1 MPGRGCNTRS
11 PWLYRLRNGDEP
23 STPLAGFWTP
33 WGALAVEF
41 QWTLGEL
48 FDVPCHGERCGLI
61 WLLAVCGKT
70 GKFELLPF
78 RYGALCW
85 WFSRL
90 ARHKRLFLGFFTEF
104 AYAATNF
111 GMRTRL

>member
-1 MPGRGCNTRS
+1 MTKSRKK
-11 PWLYRLRNGDEP
+11 
-23 STPLAGFWTP
+23 
-33 WGALAVEF
+33 
-41 QWTLGEL
+41 
-48 FDVPCHGERCGLI
+48 FDAAFKAKI
-61 WLLAVCGKT
+61 ALAVCGKT
-70 GKFELLPF
+70 GKFEVLPF